1 MKMNLQKIFWL
12 VGIILVFSFSE
23 AQSGVSVNVFELS
36 KRGTPAQLKEA
47 VKSGAVFSVTR
58 DYDSEDEENFDEE
71 RIFSWSETPLHLA
84 AAYNPNPESVKF
96 LVSLGLDVNQSGEE
110 GNGISGTPLSCALW
124 HDNYAAAKALLESG
138 ADPNQWSMIW
148 FYCGTPFHDAA
159 QITNSKDI
167 RLLVD
172 ALMKAGGDINI
183 HVEAYEEDRLKISD
197 TLKKNSTDS
206 ITLKE
211 GKIDTEDP
219 FNLENLPLSR
229 ADTLNF
235 EGTFTP
241 LMYAV
246 LYDNP
251 DAVNIFL
258 DCGAD
263 AKIRSVEGKTAYDYA
278 KFLPENSRLK
288 KSPAYLRLRKSAK
301 N

>member
-1 MKMNLQKIFWL
+1 MNLQKIFWL

-47 VKSGAVFSVTR
+47 VKSGAVFSVSR

-71 RIFSWSETPLHLA
+71 RIFSWGETPLHLA

-159 QITNSKDI
+159 QIT
-167 RLLVD
+167 
-172 ALMKAGGDINI
+172 
-183 HVEAYEEDRLKISD
+183 
-197 TLKKNSTDS
+197 NSTDS